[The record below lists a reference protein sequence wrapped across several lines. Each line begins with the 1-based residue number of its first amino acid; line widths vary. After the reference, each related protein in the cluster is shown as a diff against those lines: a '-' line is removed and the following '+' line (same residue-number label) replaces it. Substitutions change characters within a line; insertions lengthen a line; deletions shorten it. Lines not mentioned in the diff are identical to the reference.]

1 MRQSEDIRALGE
13 VLDREAGVC
22 CDEKVGCAGIQ
33 RLFGCCR
40 ILQPI
45 ISLTLFVKL
54 SLTAQCSPEYC
65 KSISFKTLFSTKRKL
80 SLCKLKFNRSRCF
93 EAGSTQKHKCSGN
106 SWYGGCGIDL
116 WQLIYGKERPLLYL
130 ELRHVSHK

>member
-1 MRQSEDIRALGE
+1 MLRRKSRLCRHSTPLRLLSN
-13 VLDREAGVC
+13 LDTW
-22 CDEKVGCAGIQ
+22 
-33 RLFGCCR
+33 

-54 SLTAQCSPEYC
+54 SLTAQCSPACC
-65 KSISFKTLFSTKRKL
+65 KSISFKTLVSTKRKL

-93 EAGSTQKHKCSGN
+93 EAGSTQKRKCSGN

-116 WQLIYGKERPLLYL
+116 WQRKTTTLFGTPPCLSQVTKDLLSL
-130 ELRHVSHK
+130 LSGLLGL